1 MNKDKVKKELAELLP
16 EDTSSDIITRVA
28 TRIVEKSDTLEEFD
42 EWLWENVARDKDFN
56 RLLLLYY
63 LKQ

>member
-1 MNKDKVKKELAELLP
+1 MDKDKIKKEISELLP

-56 RLLLLYY
+56 RPLLLYF
-63 LKQ
+63 LKK